1 MPLPSHHWNVVLT
14 GQDIP
19 QVGRDGFPGEAI
31 VMLLG
36 WFLRLMTAQFP
47 AEPCAQQTTWR
58 SLWEVLPAAEAQ
70 EHETQGLGPGPC

>member
-1 MPLPSHHWNVVLT
+1 M
-14 GQDIP
+14 
-19 QVGRDGFPGEAI
+19 
-31 VMLLG
+31 MLLG